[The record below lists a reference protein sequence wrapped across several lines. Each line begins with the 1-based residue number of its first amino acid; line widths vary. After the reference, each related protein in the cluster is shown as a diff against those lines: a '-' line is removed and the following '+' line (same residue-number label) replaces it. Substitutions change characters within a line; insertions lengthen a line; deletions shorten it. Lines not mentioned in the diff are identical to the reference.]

1 MYIIIFEFNIASD
14 KVNIT
19 SDTCQKSKDKITQ
32 RLIALIFNKIYYNK
46 NFHIKGNNEDDM
58 KKNQK
63 TFLTKFISFYKLIK
77 LI

>member
-1 MYIIIFEFNIASD
+1 MYIITFELNIASD

-19 SDTCQKSKDKITQ
+19 SDTCQKSKNKTTQ
-32 RLIALIFNKIYYNK
+32 WLIALIFNKIYYNK